1 LISIVEID
9 IIVETDIII
18 KTDDEVENI
27 KLNKGAIT
35 PR

>member
-18 KTDDEVENI
+18 KTEDGVENI
-27 KLNKGAIT
+27 KLNKGAIM

>member
-27 KLNKGAIT
+27 KLNKGAIM